1 MVLNTQAIEEF
12 LTEEELKEV
21 KDYFTVNESGIR
33 KELAEIDQ
41 HIALRPLA
49 VIFKEPNEEL
59 HRNYPTMSFS
69 EEVKE
74 DGSTGVYAELV
85 K

>member
-1 MVLNTQAIEEF
+1 MELNTQAIEEF

-74 DGSTGVYAELV
+74 DGSTGVYAELI

>member
-1 MVLNTQAIEEF
+1 MELNTQAIEEF

-74 DGSTGVYAELV
+74 DGSAGVYAELV

>member
-1 MVLNTQAIEEF
+1 MELNTQAIEEF
-12 LTEEELKEV
+12 LNAEELEEV
-21 KDYFTVNESGIR
+21 TDYFDANESGIR

-74 DGSTGVYAELV
+74 DGSTGIYAELV